1 MKECSEKCVELDI
14 SCPVEDCR
22 SWIDFEDDLNCA
34 SIAVD
39 RYGEMSL
46 REVGERLGV
55 SFVRIKQIEDKLKV
69 KLGKRFTRLLNE

>member
-1 MKECSEKCVELDI
+1 
-14 SCPVEDCR
+14 VEDCR